1 MKIENTYSIP
11 LFFIL
16 SGKTKSL
23 AVSSCRF
30 NQSFPNSANI
40 FAGESPTAYSSSA
53 GNYVVVDHQD
63 GYKSIYM
70 HLSGFSV
77 SSGTIV
83 SAGQQIG
90 LTGATG
96 IATGDHLHFGI
107 SYNGVYVNPCLYVN
121 L

>member
-1 MKIENTYSIP
+1 M
-11 LFFIL
+11 
-16 SGKTKSL
+16 
-23 AVSSCRF
+23 

>member
-1 MKIENTYSIP
+1 MITIAVYALGRAKVPGENRNAKR
-11 LFFIL
+11 
-16 SGKTKSL
+16 G
-23 AVSSCRF
+23 
-30 NQSFPNSANI
+30 
-40 FAGESPTAYSSSA
+40 
-53 GNYVVVDHQD
+53 VDHQD
-63 GYKSIYM
+63 GFKSVYM

-77 SSGTIV
+77 SNGTIV

-96 IATGDHLHFGI
+96 IATGDHLQFGI